1 MISLILYGRND
12 AHGYNLH
19 KRAAISLNCMAEVL
33 RHPDDEIVFVDYN
46 TPDDLPTFPEAI
58 QDTLTERART
68 LTRVIRLR
76 PEHHALFADRTH
88 LPALE
93 PVARNVALRRSNPRN
108 RWVLSTNTDMIF
120 VLPKQYGALGDVVAD
135 LEDGYYHLPRFEL
148 PEGIW
153 ESYDRRDPED
163 IIRRT
168 ARAGAAYHLDEI
180 VLGSR
185 DVLFDAPGDFQLA
198 LRQDLLSIDGFHE
211 EMILGWH
218 VDANLGRRMRLLR
231 GEIRSLHD
239 RLRGYHCDHTRMATL
254 VHRRGRKE
262 NDSIRFVDKVTKPEI
277 PEQRATFGL
286 PDIAFEE
293 IDLRNPTG
301 RRYVAALDSLGLEP
315 ATAPYGASY
324 VTDSYNR
331 HDYEP
336 AHIVPYVLDLL
347 SSLRPDARIAYA
359 GAKSQTRQLLDQ
371 GISSLLPE
379 AERLAVS
386 HSGVLGLSGSREM
399 PVAEWLKAE
408 ADIYV
413 FEIGS
418 PTAPVDEERARSV
431 EVMSLFQQLTHTSK
445 SRPVRIVAINAIHN
459 VFEQLVTSAV
469 NCTPT
474 PFSTRVRHG
483 YLVPF
488 GRADATSLEARL
500 AERVSKIIG
509 RAHPAAEGEVQRL
522 IELARRLVD
531 APDDAAA
538 EWTARRYAGL
548 LLALIQDPIGIGLV
562 DRPVRALEA
571 LAGRLT
577 LTRKAL
583 ADEVHAIPIRPGF
596 RDAGDRF
603 AAVEDWDD
611 PVFRLW
617 ANRFARLPIDDMF
630 NRRVDDWERIAILA
644 ELQRNGVL
652 SESGT
657 GLGRR
662 VLLVSYG
669 VDPMAAWLGGMGAE
683 VASMEPPALLEAQT
697 AEARY
702 DAVILF
708 RNVLLETPSK
718 AAALVAAAAKGVE
731 AGGLLIQCLDVR
743 LDEGV
748 DANSLTA
755 SQVASSGFTSDL
767 AKAAGCEL
775 ARGVDLALSPLTLD
789 RNSRLGFEQD
799 IFIDRSAGAK
809 ARLLTTWRRK
819 RAVPDEKAIGEV
831 LQRGRPSETRPG
843 RLRRLLRKLGNVDR
857 SHAQFESEEDIAL
870 CPDLVDLAP
879 GETLDL
885 TCRMSLKPY
894 VRRDGD
900 GHLRAPAGHE
910 GHAVFGPY
918 VRLAKGDWE
927 LVVQFGSGGKG
938 VIVLEATAQSRGLAN
953 LRLADI
959 QTVAV
964 LPFSITV
971 RQQFEKVEFRFGV
984 TAATVL
990 DIENVGLRRR
1000 A

>member
-12 AHGYNLH
+12 SHGYNLH

-58 QDTLTERART
+58 QDTLTERARA

-93 PVARNVALRRSNPRN
+93 PVARNVALRRSNPHN

-120 VLPKQYGALGDVVAD
+120 VLPKQYDGLGDVVAD

-153 ESYDRRDPED
+153 ESYDRRDPVD
-163 IIRRT
+163 IIQRT
-168 ARAGAAYHLDEI
+168 GKAGAAYHLDEI

-198 LRQDLLSIDGFHE
+198 LRQDLLNIDGFHE

-262 NDSIRFVDKVTKPEI
+262 NDSVRFVDKVTTPEI

-301 RRYVAALDSLGLEP
+301 RRYVAALDSMGLVP
-315 ATAPYGASY
+315 AKAPYSASY

-371 GISSLLPE
+371 GIAGLLPE
-379 AERLAVS
+379 AERFAVS
-386 HSGVLGLSGSREM
+386 HGDVLGLSGSREM
-399 PVAEWLKAE
+399 PVTDWLQAD

-413 FEIGS
+413 FEIAS
-418 PTAPVDEERARSV
+418 LTTSVDEERARSV

-445 SRPVRIVAINAIHN
+445 PKPVRIVAINAIHN

-500 AERVSKIIG
+500 AERISKIIG
-509 RAHPAAEGEVQRL
+509 RTHPAAEGEVQRL

-531 APDDAAA
+531 APDDMAA

-548 LLALIQDPIGIGLV
+548 VVALIQDPIGIGLV

-583 ADEVHAIPIRPGF
+583 ADGVHAIPVRPGL

-617 ANRFARLPIDDMF
+617 ASRFARLPIDDMF

-657 GLGRR
+657 GLGRK

-683 VASMEPPALLEAQT
+683 VASMEPPTLLQT
-697 AEARY
+697 RMAEARY

-708 RNVLLETPSK
+708 RNVLLEAPSK

-743 LDEGV
+743 LDQGV

-755 SQVASSGFTSDL
+755 SQAASSEFTADL

-819 RAVPDEKAIGEV
+819 HAEPDEKAIREV
-831 LQRGRPSETRPG
+831 LQRGRPSEKRPG
-843 RLRRLLRKLGNVDR
+843 RLLRLLKKIGGV
-857 SHAQFESEEDIAL
+857 ESVHGEIELEEDIAL
-870 CPDLVDLAP
+870 CSDLIDLAP

-885 TCRMSLKPY
+885 TDRMSLKPY
-894 VRRDGD
+894 VVRNEGGRL
-900 GHLRAPAGHE
+900 HAPAGYE

-927 LVVQFGSGGKG
+927 LVVTTGPNGSGPLAIETDLPSSGSRR
-938 VIVLEATAQSRGLAN
+938 LETAAATREIA
-953 LRLADI
+953 
-959 QTVAV
+959 
-964 LPFSITV
+964 LPFHV
-971 RQQFEKVEFRFGV
+971 KPLDQFRRVEFRFRV
-984 TAATVL
+984 KPTTSL
-990 DIENVGLRRR
+990 DIALVQLRR